1 MKKSKTFFAC
11 AMLVTLASCSN
22 DHVLSQQS
30 PTPSDP
36 DVINI
41 VAASSKPVTRAVED
55 ATKLQNT
62 QFAPGEKINVYLSE
76 NLDGAPTSVIN
87 YTQPM
92 KYTVSSTPDSGT
104 GVQLDP
110 PSGEKP
116 KFPSNNHGVDAYALY
131 PTDVVKTETSQTFSV
146 QLDQSDYTNYRK
158 SDMMFGTNS
167 LDSNGGVIPSF
178 KGTKKGNNVQLYFK
192 HQLSKITVK
201 MKTSSFDENF
211 LDNAT
216 IKLYGAKKA
225 CTYKA
230 GKDGITEITAT
241 TDLGASESY
250 NLGTYNAAGNSG
262 IIVPQTINKDKKFIE
277 ITTSG
282 AEAKTYVYK
291 IADESGMQFD
301 GGKQYTYTISLSGG
315 NLVVVSVKIENW
327 NNVDKTGTADL
338 EPAP

>member
-11 AMLVTLASCSN
+11 AMLAALASCSN

-41 VAASSKPVTRAVED
+41 VAASNKPATRAVED
-55 ATKLQNT
+55 ATNLQNT
-62 QFAPGEKINVYLSE
+62 QFVAGEKINVYLSE
-76 NLDGAPTSVIN
+76 NLDGAQTSVIN

-92 KYTVSSTPDSGT
+92 EYTVSSTPDSGN

-167 LDSNGGVIPSF
+167 LNSNGEAIQSF
-178 KGTKKGNNVQLYFK
+178 KGTQKGNNVQLYFK
-192 HQLSKITVK
+192 HQLSKIIVMMDKNSFNNGTL
-201 MKTSSFDENF
+201 TNAEIHLLGANNGSSYT
-211 LDNAT
+211 A
-216 IKLYGAKKA
+216 GAS
-225 CTYKA
+225 
-230 GKDGITEITAT
+230 GITLQAPTTALS
-241 TDLGASESY
+241 DGECY
-250 NLGTYNAAGNSG
+250 NLGKYDENGNAG
-262 IIVPQTINKDKKFIE
+262 IIIPQTIANETKFIE
-277 ITTSG
+277 IVLSDNTT
-282 AEAKTYVYK
+282 KYVYK
-291 IADESGMQFD
+291 IDDASGVQFE
-301 GGKQYTYTISLSGG
+301 GGKKYTYTIKLSGG
-315 NLVVVSVKIENW
+315 NLVVVSVKIKDWED
-327 NNVDKTGTADL
+327 VQKTGTADL
-338 EPAP
+338 ETSN

>member
-11 AMLVTLASCSN
+11 AMLAALASCSN

-41 VAASSKPVTRAVED
+41 VAASSKPATRAVEN
-55 ATKLQNT
+55 ATNLQNT
-62 QFAPGEKINVYLSE
+62 QFVAGEKINVYLSE
-76 NLDGAPTSVIN
+76 NLDGAQTSVIN

-92 KYTVSSTPDSGT
+92 EYTVSSTPDSGT

-167 LDSNGGVIPSF
+167 LDLNGDVIPSF
-178 KGTKKGNNVQLYFK
+178 KGTQKGNNVQLYFK
-192 HQLSKITVK
+192 HQLSKIIVI
-201 MKTSSFDENF
+201 MNRASFDTDF
-211 LDNAT
+211 LNDAT

-230 GKDGITEITAT
+230 GKDGITDITAT
-241 TDLGASESY
+241 TDLGASEFY
-250 NLGTYNAAGNSG
+250 NLGTYDTNGNSG
-262 IIVPQTINKDKKFIE
+262 IIVPQTINKDTKFIE

-282 AEAKTYVYK
+282 AEPKTYVYK
-291 IADESGMQFD
+291 IADESGIQFV
-301 GGKQYTYTISLSGG
+301 GGSQYTYTISLSGG
-315 NLVVVSVKIENW
+315 NLVVVSVKIEDW
-327 NNVDKTGTADL
+327 NNVNKTGTADL
-338 EPAP
+338 EPAS